1 MEGSSICKVGLLCE
15 VEDTGVAA
23 LRTMEYVGNGGLL
36 SVWSSSF
43 LKLNQWLPTSVKG
56 GGTLVTILIPV
67 ESWEHIQICAS
78 ISLFWHCQPVT
89 IQPPGHLIN
98 TVGVPG
104 NYRFGV
110 TSGNVVF
117 FFFFFF
123 PLCSTKPTQAKIRIS
138 SEYVKKELGHIRMIV
153 SKKLEDK
160 APDSGTSMA
169 VVHWDIS
176 FPLWKTDSFR
186 K

>member
-1 MEGSSICKVGLLCE
+1 MESVMEGSSICKVGLLCE

-117 FFFFFF
+117 FFFFSSHYARLSQ
-123 PLCSTKPTQAKIRIS
+123 PKPRFGYPQNMSRRS
-138 SEYVKKELGHIRMIV
+138 
-153 SKKLEDK
+153 
-160 APDSGTSMA
+160 
-169 VVHWDIS
+169 WDIS
-176 FPLWKTDSFR
+176 EW
-186 K
+186 